1 MVQTVW
7 NSIQVFL
14 GYDRDVGDVNAI
26 QMALRTIIV
35 YACTLVLIRVGN
47 KRFLAQATAFDVIVG
62 IMLGSVMSR
71 AINGSASLL
80 PTLLAGAA
88 FIGLH
93 RLLNVLAFRTD
104 NRFGSVVK
112 GNPVLLIKDG
122 EIQQQGVRKTGL
134 STRDLEQALREKVQ
148 ETDPSKIRL
157 AYMER
162 DGSVSVVPR
171 PSEPHIVDVSV
182 MDGVQTVRIELK

>member
-1 MVQTVW
+1 MLQTVW

-35 YACTLVLIRVGN
+35 YAGTLVLIRVGS

-122 EIQQQGVRKTGL
+122 EIQQQGIRKTGL
-134 STRDLEQALREKVQ
+134 SMRDLEQALREKVQ

-162 DGSVSVVPR
+162 DGSVSAVPR